1 MIKKTLRILPAAATV
16 VALALGACSP
26 EGRKNKAEMTMAD
39 SIPENVELESYI
51 YDVIAKAHGDS
62 LAAFPDSVM
71 KWRLVGDGVLPKRIG
86 DNDLKQ
92 LRDTLMRLAQVAYDD
107 NSKGSSRFTASTSG
121 SEGEF
126 SLTEENPASDPYANT
141 NVNSLSVDLMSPYL
155 IVWERYVYNY
165 FWGAAHGDYSTNYI
179 NYSTVDNK
187 VLALSD
193 LFVKGY
199 EPQLLEIVREKLKE
213 NETNLIVAA
222 DEVPLSDI
230 FRIRANGISM
240 VYPLYSIAPY
250 SEGEIRV
257 DLSVYDL
264 DGLLT
269 QRALEMILGPQAR
282 E

>member
-1 MIKKTLRILPAAATV
+1 MIKKTLKMLPAAATV

-39 SIPENVELESYI
+39 SIPGNVELESYI
-51 YDVIAKAHGDS
+51 YDVIAQAHGDS
-62 LAAFPDSVM
+62 LAAYPDSVM
-71 KWRLVGDGVLPKRIG
+71 KWRLIGDGVLPKRVG
-86 DNDLKQ
+86 DNNLKQ
-92 LRDTLMRLAQVAYDD
+92 LRDTLMKLAQVTYGEDRVA
-107 NSKGSSRFTASTSG
+107 TASTSG
-121 SEGEF
+121 MESEF
-126 SLTEENPASDPYANT
+126 SVTDENPVGAPYANT

-179 NYSTVDNK
+179 NYSTIDNK
-187 VLALSD
+187 VLSLAD

-213 NETNLIVAA
+213 SESNLIVPV

-240 VYPLYSIAPY
+240 IYPLYSIAPY

-269 QRALEMILGPQAR
+269 QRALEMILGPQAH
-282 E
+282 